1 MRMDKE
7 RSAVL
12 GFFDFE
18 PGRVK
23 AVNGL
28 EDAKNLPGVRDIG
41 LNFKSGD
48 LIGNAKDDRSRVGYY
63 ILEAS
68 SVEKL
73 RDVEKHMKETLK
85 IVYED

>member
-1 MRMDKE
+1 M
-7 RSAVL
+7 
-12 GFFDFE
+12 
-18 PGRVK
+18 
-23 AVNGL
+23 NGL